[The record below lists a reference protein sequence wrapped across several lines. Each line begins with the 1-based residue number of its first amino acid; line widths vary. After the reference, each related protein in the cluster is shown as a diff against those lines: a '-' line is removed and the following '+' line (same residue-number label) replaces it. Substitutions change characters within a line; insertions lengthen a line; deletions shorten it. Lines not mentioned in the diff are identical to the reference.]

1 MLNLLCVINRTT
13 GAQGVQ
19 GVQGV
24 LPAGAPGCAALEA
37 SGEIERLHDYF
48 GLLSSLLYQ

>member
-24 LPAGAPGCAALEA
+24 QGALPAGAPGSAALEA
-37 SGEIERLHDYF
+37 SGEIEKA
-48 GLLSSLLYQ
+48 S

>member
-24 LPAGAPGCAALEA
+24 KGVQGALPAGAPGCAAL
-37 SGEIERLHDYF
+37 
-48 GLLSSLLYQ
+48 